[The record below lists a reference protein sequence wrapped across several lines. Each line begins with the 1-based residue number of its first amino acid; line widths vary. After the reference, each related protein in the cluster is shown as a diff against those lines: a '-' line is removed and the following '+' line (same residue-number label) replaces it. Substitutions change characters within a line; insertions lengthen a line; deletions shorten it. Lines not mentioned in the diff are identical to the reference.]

1 MIEYL
6 LINNKSTLK
15 MKLIDEDLL
24 NNKYYYSI
32 ELLEKNVD
40 HLNKKIL
47 LSTQKLTA
55 EFCIK
60 YILDDNIDGGSEDT
74 YIFDVGYILEFQK
87 HLTRQDFM

>member
-1 MIEYL
+1 
-6 LINNKSTLK
+6 
-15 MKLIDEDLL
+15 MKLIDQDLL
-24 NNKYYYSI
+24 DNEYNYSI

>member
-1 MIEYL
+1 
-6 LINNKSTLK
+6 

>member
-1 MIEYL
+1 
-6 LINNKSTLK
+6 

-32 ELLEKNVD
+32 EVLEKNVD

-47 LSTQKLTA
+47 LSTQKLTP
-55 EFCIK
+55 EFCSK

-74 YIFDVGYILEFQK
+74 YIFDVDYILGFQK
-87 HLTRQDFM
+87 HLNRQDFM

>member
-74 YIFDVGYILEFQK
+74 YIFDVGYILGFQK
-87 HLTRQDFM
+87 HLNRQDFM